1 MVKDYRTDTESCAGV
16 YGLLYESL
24 KKYIMATITSEK
36 IAALFPFSF
45 TVDAQLNITGRGKSL
60 TMLPSV
66 HCDFNTCF
74 EIVKPDVGTR
84 EDFTSIAKHAG
95 EHFVLKT
102 NKTIVHFDLAGTFI
116 ADDAGGFL
124 FIGSPYIDSAQALLD
139 SHLEN
144 VDFGLLDRT
153 KELIRRIEE
162 SESSSGDLHKE
173 NASLARKIDMLEEKD
188 RQLNNFFNLSLDFMC
203 LANTEGYFT
212 KVNPTFCS
220 ILGYTEKELLEN
232 SFLSFVHPED
242 LPNTMK
248 VIERLSHGEL
258 TINFENRYRKADGSY
273 IVMSWNC
280 TPDPSTGV
288 LYATARDM
296 TEHNMVIQKE
306 KELIVEK
313 ERTELNKRML
323 EKLLPTVIVK
333 RFQLGE
339 REIADYYPQ
348 VSILFAD
355 IVDFSSI
362 VKLMPAMVVRKFL
375 TMVFEHFDNIVRNHR
390 CEKIKTIGDGYLA
403 IAGAPEPCENHSELL
418 TAAALEMI
426 KPFELPEEITEYV
439 AQDKYLTFRIG
450 MHVGAIVGGVLGTS
464 RPMSYDIWG
473 DAVNIASRMQSTGE
487 PGKIHVTSDFVMH
500 LKNRCA
506 QSNDCVKFR
515 FEKRGNIE
523 VKHMGRI
530 FTYYITD
537 EVKIKTEGAKRPV
550 RISPIVS
557 MSIRKRVK

>member
-1 MVKDYRTDTESCAGV
+1 
-16 YGLLYESL
+16 
-24 KKYIMATITSEK
+24 MATISSEK
-36 IAALFPFSF
+36 IIALFPFSF
-45 TVDAQLNITGRGKSL
+45 AVDVQLNITSRGKSL
-60 TMLPSV
+60 SMLPSGSGA
-66 HCDFNTCF
+66 FNTYF
-74 EIVKPDVGTR
+74 DMVKPVMGLTG
-84 EDFTSIAKHAG
+84 DFPSILKYAG
-95 EHFVLKT
+95 EHVVLKT
-102 NKTIVHFDLAGTFI
+102 KNTPARFELGGTFI
-116 ADDAGGFL
+116 ADDARGLL
-124 FIGSPYIDSAQALLD
+124 FIGSPIVNSARELHDVQLD
-139 SHLEN
+139 NS
-144 VDFGLLDRT
+144 DFGLLDRT
-153 KELIRRIEE
+153 RDLILRIEE
-162 SESSSGDLHKE
+162 TENSSGELNKE
-173 NASLARKIDMLEEKD
+173 NATLSQKIDMLEAKD

-203 LANTEGYFT
+203 LANTEGFFT

-220 ILGYTEKELLEN
+220 VLGYAEQELLEN

-242 LPNTMK
+242 LPSTRK
-248 VIERLSHGEL
+248 VIERLSAGER
-258 TINFENRYRKADGSY
+258 TVSFENRYRKADGTY

-280 TPDPSTGV
+280 TPDPSTGI

-296 TEHNMVIQKE
+296 TEHNMVVQKQR
-306 KELIVEK
+306 ELMVEK
-313 ERTELNKRML
+313 ERAELNKRML
-323 EKLLPTVIVK
+323 EKLLPSVIVK

-339 REIADYYPQ
+339 TEIADYYPQ

-355 IVDFSSI
+355 IVNFSSI

-375 TMVFEHFDNIVRNHR
+375 TTVFEHFDDIVRKHG

-403 IAGAPEPCENHSELL
+403 IAGAPEACESHSERL

-426 KPFELPEEITEYV
+426 KPFGLSDEIAEYV
-439 AQDKYLTFRIG
+439 PGEKYLTFRIG
-450 MHVGAIVGGVLGTS
+450 MHVGAIVGGVLGNS

-506 QSNDCVKFR
+506 QSDDCLKFR

-537 EVKIKTEGAKRPV
+537 EVKIKTEVAKKASENLADCQYV
-550 RISPIVS
+550 D
-557 MSIRKRVK
+557 

>member
-1 MVKDYRTDTESCAGV
+1 MPAIS
-16 YGLLYESL
+16 
-24 KKYIMATITSEK
+24 SEK
-36 IAALFPFSF
+36 IAALFPFAF
-45 TVDAQLNITGRGKSL
+45 ALDAQLNITAKGKSL
-60 TMLPSV
+60 SVLPSGQ
-66 HCDFNTCF
+66 CAFNACF
-74 EIVKPDVGTR
+74 EIVKPLLASGQ
-84 EDFTSIAKHAG
+84 DFTSIARHAG
-95 EHFVLKT
+95 EHFVLKM
-102 NKTIVHFDLAGTFI
+102 KKAMARFELAGTFI
-116 ADDAGGFL
+116 TDDTQGLMFV
-124 FIGSPYIDSAQALLD
+124 GSPNINSAQELHD
-139 SHLEN
+139 CRLEN
-144 VDFGLLDRT
+144 SDFGFLDRT
-153 KELIRRIEE
+153 RDLIHQIEE
-162 SESSSGDLHKE
+162 REHSTQEFSKAS
-173 NASLARKIDMLEEKD
+173 ASLSQKINLLEARD

-212 KVNPTFCS
+212 KVNPKFLS
-220 ILGYTEKELLEN
+220 VLGYTERELLEN

-242 LPNTMK
+242 LPSTVK
-248 VIERLSHGEL
+248 VIERLSRGEL
-258 TINFENRYRKADGSY
+258 TVNFENRYRKSDGSY
-273 IVMSWNC
+273 IVMNWNC
-280 TPDPSTGV
+280 TPDPQTGV

-296 TEHNMVIQKE
+296 TEHNMIIQKE
-306 KELIVEK
+306 KELIVER

-323 EKLLPTVIVK
+323 EKLLPTAIVK

-339 REIADYYPQ
+339 NEIADYYPQ

-375 TMVFEHFDNIVRNHR
+375 TMVFEHFDCIVRKHG

-403 IAGAPEPCENHSELL
+403 IAGAPEACENHSERL
-418 TAAALEMI
+418 TAAAQEMI
-426 KPFELPEEITEYV
+426 RPFHLPDEITEFV
-439 AQDKYLTFRIG
+439 TREKFLTFRIG
-450 MHVGAIVGGVLGTS
+450 MHVGSIVGGVLGTS

-506 QSNDCVKFR
+506 QTDDCVKFR

-523 VKHMGRI
+523 VKHMGKI
-530 FTYYITD
+530 FTYFIAD
-537 EVKIKTEGAKRPV
+537 DVKPQIEGIKRSA